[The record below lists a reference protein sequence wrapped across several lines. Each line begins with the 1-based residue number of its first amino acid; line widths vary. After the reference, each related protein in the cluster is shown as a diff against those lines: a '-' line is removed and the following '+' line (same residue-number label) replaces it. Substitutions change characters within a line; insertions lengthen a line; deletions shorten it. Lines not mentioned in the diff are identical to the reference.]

1 MTNVPACAMC
11 ASTAPTTRIAYEPW
25 CCSACCTDTYALDA
39 TRPSSLVVPR
49 VAHRKP
55 ITVYQCD
62 TCGIRALGE
71 QRCEDCTT
79 FMRKVGIGGRCP
91 CCEDLITVAELVGEE
106 VIVGG

>member
-1 MTNVPACAMC
+1 MSNLAACVRCGAQVPAAGK
-11 ASTAPTTRIAYEPW
+11 PW
-25 CCSACCTDTYALDA
+25 CCSAGCADTYALG
-39 TRPSSLVVPR
+39 TEGPSSLLVPR
-49 VAHRKP
+49 ADHRKP

-79 FMRKVGIGGRCP
+79 FMRRVGIGGRCP
-91 CCEDLITVAELVGEE
+91 CCEDLITAAELIGEG